1 MDEVMAM
8 SKKSASTVSVDVGTV
23 QSLEELFDKA
33 RETLTVLLDDEEARE
48 LLRANG
54 VDGDVDV
61 LIDNIAADDKM
72 FDMPALQRIGKVLR
86 QLEADCAKY
95 GCPCT
100 ATEDDATELVEDKS
114 ADALDEAPVTT
125 QPVDEAPT
133 VNQVDAGAEAADW
146 LLGID
151 QLAIEYTEDTVG
163 IDPATLRTKA
173 ILALDWML
181 ALPEIA
187 PSVPMG
193 VTGEVL
199 VDNML
204 SDDAM
209 LQGEALTPVRM
220 LLAKYNTVL
229 LVELYRER
237 MLDITKAVFP
247 EMFADNQLGVVY
259 SQRNAGK

>member
-1 MDEVMAM
+1 MDEVMTM
-8 SKKSASTVSVDVGTV
+8 SKKTASTLSVDVGTV

-33 RETLTVLLDDEEARE
+33 RETLSVLLDDEEARE

-61 LIDNIAADDKM
+61 LIDNVAADDPM
-72 FDMPALQRIGKVLR
+72 FDTPALQQIGQTLR
-86 QLEADCAKY
+86 QLEADCARR

-100 ATEDDATELVEDKS
+100 AAEDADELVEDKS
-114 ADALDEAPVTT
+114 TDVVDEAPVTT

-133 VNQVDAGAEAADW
+133 VNQVDVGAEAADW
-146 LLGID
+146 LLGVD
-151 QLAIEYTEDTVG
+151 QLAVEYTADTVG
-163 IDPATLRTKA
+163 IDPAMLRTKA

-193 VTGEVL
+193 MTGEVL

-204 SDDAM
+204 SDDAL

-237 MLDITKAVFP
+237 MLEISKAVFP

-259 SQRNAGK
+259 SKRLETVK